1 MSKDRDAPGPQIKS
15 ADLNAVHDQNRPD
28 PTSPPPPP
36 TAPQPATADHRD
48 LLRRA
53 ERVITYVW
61 GEAPPFKDLADLL
74 TDIRAAIST
83 GG

>member
-1 MSKDRDAPGPQIKS
+1 MSRDRDA
-15 ADLNAVHDQNRPD
+15 RPES
-28 PTSPPPPP
+28 TSPPPPH
-36 TAPQPATADHRD
+36 TAPPAPATADHRD